1 MVSSF
6 FSAFTKGGN
15 RLPEIAAAYRQIF
28 GGDLEKHEN
37 IKHLKIDVLHQGPHC
52 SNIKHPDPLGLNHCK
67 GLSIILGKPSEL
79 QSARLIC
86 KNCILYFSNR
96 KAPRRQDRGSGGVG
110 QREFAYFRNSI
121 KASIFPISRS
131 FMLTS

>member
-86 KNCILYFSNR
+86 KNCILYFFKS
-96 KAPRRQDRGSGGVG
+96 KKTFFSVSPKHPGDRIEGVG
-110 QREFAYFRNSI
+110 EWARGNLH
-121 KASIFPISRS
+121 ISEIR
-131 FMLTS
+131 